1 MRSASVPS
9 VSEPQLRLRSL
20 DGLRGVAAGIVLLHH
35 LSMTIPAVSNG
46 YDSASELDVFSPA
59 WWLVETPLKVFV
71 AGPEFVLVFFVL
83 SGFVLALAPL
93 KAREDLDAAALRSGR
108 GGLAGLR
115 SRSYDW
121 FAYYP
126 RRVLRLGVPVVAS
139 MVLAFFV
146 ITLFPHPSKG
156 SDGSWLTRQAHPD
169 TSFHNLWTET
179 LLIVDPNHPS
189 VNPPLWSLTWEMW
202 FSLLLPLVVL
212 IALFSRRVPVLW
224 AMLFIAVSV
233 YGYLAVIEAAMFLPA
248 FALGALMGANADRIR
263 DLVARWQGSRVLTFV
278 FAGILVGG
286 PLLSIC
292 YWFVRPIAGTT
303 GDGVAMAMRVPGAL
317 LLVAAVA
324 FWPAAGRIFAA
335 RPFATLGK
343 VSFSLY
349 LVHSP
354 IVVLFGLNFTGSRW
368 ALGAGLAIIT
378 SFALA
383 IVMYV
388 LVERPSRRLAGWA
401 GRRVSGAIGAVT
413 RPITVAAELDEH
425 RTRLARERV
434 LVS

>member
-1 MRSASVPS
+1 MRPASEPS

-46 YDSASELDVFSPA
+46 YDSASALDVFSPA
-59 WWLVETPLKVFV
+59 WWLVETPLKIFV

-93 KAREDLDAAALRSGR
+93 KARGTDARSRHSGR
-108 GGLAGLR
+108 RALAGPR
-115 SRSYDW
+115 SRSHDW
-121 FAYYP
+121 VAYYP
-126 RRVLRLGVPVVAS
+126 RRILRLGVPVVAS

-156 SDGSWLTRQAHPD
+156 SDGSWLARQAHPD

-212 IALFSRRVPVLW
+212 IALFSRRVPALW
-224 AMLFIAVSV
+224 GLLFVAISV
-233 YGYLAVIEAAMFLPA
+233 YGYLANIEAAMFLPA
-248 FALGALMGANADRIR
+248 FALGALLGANADRIR
-263 DLVARWQGSRVLTFV
+263 ALVDRWRGSRALTLV
-278 FAGILVGG
+278 FAAILIAG

-292 YWFVRPIAGTT
+292 YWFVRPIVGTT
-303 GDGVAMAMRVPGAL
+303 GDEVAMAMRVPGAL

-324 FWPAAGRIFAA
+324 FWPAAGRVFAA
-335 RPFATLGK
+335 RPFAALGK

-368 ALGAGLAIIT
+368 GLVALLAVGT
-378 SFALA
+378 SVALA
-383 IVMYV
+383 IAMYL
-388 LVERPSRRLAGWA
+388 LVERPSRHLAGWA
-401 GRRVSGAIGAVT
+401 GRRVSGALAAVT
-413 RPITVAAELDEH
+413 RPIAVAAELDEH
-425 RTRLARERV
+425 RSRLDRERA